1 MRVVIAG
8 GTGSV
13 GRAIAKHLAN
23 QGHEI
28 VLLTRRFRAELGI
41 DQIHWDGRTV
51 DQAWARELAGSML
64 INLAG
69 ELVDRVPTKRNID
82 LLERSRVEPTL
93 ALVEASKVHGA
104 PSLWLQ
110 MSTLAIYGDG
120 KEVVLDDDAPAADG
134 PRQMAGVAKAWEAA
148 VRDAS
153 AGRLVIL
160 RTGIV
165 LQKNTP
171 ALNRLVTIT
180 RAFLGGTVGSGKQW
194 VSWIHIADFLRVVD
208 FIIANHG
215 ISGSVNVTSPNPI
228 QNRDMMRSLRRVLGR
243 PWSPP
248 TPRFAIALGSWILF
262 RTDPQLALTGRRSV
276 PSKLL
281 AAGFQFEHTEFEEA
295 VTNLLALR
303 ATLSHS

>member
-28 VLLTRRFRAELGI
+28 VLLTRRVRAELGF

-51 DQAWARELAGSML
+51 DQAWAKELAGSVL

-93 ALVEASKVHGA
+93 ALVEASRVYGA

-120 KEVVLDDDAPAADG
+120 KDVVLDDDAPAADG

-153 AGRLVIL
+153 AGRIVIL

-165 LQKNTP
+165 LQKGTP

-180 RAFLGGTVGSGKQW
+180 RAFLGGTVGSGQQW

-215 ISGSVNVTSPNPI
+215 ISGSVNITSPNPI
-228 QNRDMMRSLRRVLGR
+228 QNRDMMRSLRRALGR

-248 TPRFAIALGSWILF
+248 TPRFAISLGSWFLF
-262 RTDPQLALTGRRSV
+262 RTDPQLALTGRRAV
-276 PSKLL
+276 PSNLL
-281 AAGFQFEHTEFEEA
+281 SAGFQFQHSHFEQ
-295 VTNLLALR
+295 ALSELMR
-303 ATLSHS
+303 SE